1 MIARMRI
8 QQGSEKQNQLTGSQ
22 QDVPRLMDEGKV
34 TIPLSAIYDTL
45 RDAVL
50 NDRAWVQDF
59 QDDEI
64 TISGDFYE
72 VLKAY
77 QRHRRAA

>member
-1 MIARMRI
+1 
-8 QQGSEKQNQLTGSQ
+8 
-22 QDVPRLMDEGKV
+22 MDEGKV
-34 TIPLSAIYDTL
+34 TIPLSVIYDTL
-45 RDAVL
+45 RDAGL

-77 QRHRRAA
+77 PRYRRAA